1 MKIMIHNF
9 ARFVEYGESVEEV
22 MISYRYKLHLIGFEL
37 TRVNLKKKTNNGE
50 QLAKI
55 NNINL

>member
-1 MKIMIHNF
+1 MNIMIHNF
-9 ARFVEYGESVEEV
+9 ARFVEYDESVEEV
-22 MISYRYKLHLIGFEL
+22 MISYRYKLHFIGFEL
-37 TRVNLKKKTNNGE
+37 TRVNLKKNPNNDE